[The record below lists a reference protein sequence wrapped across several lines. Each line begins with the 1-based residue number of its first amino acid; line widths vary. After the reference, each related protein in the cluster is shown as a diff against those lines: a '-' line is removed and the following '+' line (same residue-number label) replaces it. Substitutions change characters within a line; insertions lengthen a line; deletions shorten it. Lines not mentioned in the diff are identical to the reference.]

1 MAHNMI
7 PFKFREREL
16 LFIYGPCGTFS
27 DFMLYSMWFKSLYHY
42 NLLQLVQIK
51 CIKKYYVIKMKN
63 RIILVPKASRDQI
76 KMGLRALGQMK
87 PLAWLKSI
95 STEFIDLAPFERVI
109 RANRSETL
117 KGLDLG

>member
-1 MAHNMI
+1 
-7 PFKFREREL
+7 
-16 LFIYGPCGTFS
+16 
-27 DFMLYSMWFKSLYHY
+27 
-42 NLLQLVQIK
+42 
-51 CIKKYYVIKMKN
+51 MKN

-95 STEFIDLAPFERVI
+95 STEFIDLTPFERVI